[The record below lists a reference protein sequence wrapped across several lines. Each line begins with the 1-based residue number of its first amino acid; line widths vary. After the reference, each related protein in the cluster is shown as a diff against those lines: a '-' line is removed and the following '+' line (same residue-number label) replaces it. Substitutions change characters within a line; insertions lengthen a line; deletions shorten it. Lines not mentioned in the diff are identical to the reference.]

1 MLKFYF
7 INRIRLHLTFRVY
20 FFNYDLSFTHKPTC
34 TCIILVNCSSFCCSY
49 TSLKFNV
56 LFPKIGAPKS
66 WGPRR
71 LPTCMSPMPG
81 AGVAAYDNPSGV
93 EIRPESSLIGSRD
106 QLRHSICQAKNR
118 KL

>member
-1 MLKFYF
+1 
-7 INRIRLHLTFRVY
+7 
-20 FFNYDLSFTHKPTC
+20 
-34 TCIILVNCSSFCCSY
+34 
-49 TSLKFNV
+49 
-56 LFPKIGAPKS
+56 
-66 WGPRR
+66 
-71 LPTCMSPMPG
+71 MSPMPG